1 MYFFLYILATTV
13 DWTRQLRTSCVVARQ
28 FCQLTRDGEVYH
40 EYCLNYSKAMTY
52 LERLRKNEDF
62 CEFEKVRTITRIIR
76 IRRTM
81 YRGFPNSANFPGG
94 RISGFRRELGSQTGR
109 RKLLGY

>member
-1 MYFFLYILATTV
+1 MSFVGL
-13 DWTRQLRTSCVVARQ
+13 RQ

-62 CEFEKVRTITRIIR
+62 CEFEKVRTSIQLDTTYQGLPTRGNSPK
-76 IRRTM
+76 
-81 YRGFPNSANFPGG
+81 RG
-94 RISGFRRELGSQTGR
+94 ISGFRGGLGPKIGR
-109 RKLLGY
+109 LKMVEY

>member
-1 MYFFLYILATTV
+1 MSCFLYILATTL
-13 DWTRQLRTSCVVARQ
+13 DWARQLTTSCVVARQ

-76 IRRTM
+76 IRHTM
-81 YRGFPNSANFPGG
+81 YRWCPTSANSPRG
-94 RISGFRRELGSQTGR
+94 RISGFRRELGSQIGR
-109 RKLLGY
+109 RKLL

>member
-1 MYFFLYILATTV
+1 MRRRNTV
-13 DWTRQLRTSCVVARQ
+13 CICVRQ

-62 CEFEKVRTITRIIR
+62 CEFEKVSTVRSDSL
-76 IRRTM
+76 
-81 YRGFPNSANFPGG
+81 F
-94 RISGFRRELGSQTGR
+94 
-109 RKLLGY
+109 